1 MKKVLIKLL
10 KVCMFVAILM
20 LPTNAHADDI
30 FDSNI
35 L

>member
-20 LPTNAHADDI
+20 LPT
-30 FDSNI
+30 
-35 L
+35 